1 MSRRAA
7 SGLGV
12 LLLALLAAHALLWA
26 WGQGYLGGNPGSA
39 QREPAWLAA
48 QQNPQRWQLLSPE
61 AASAARQPLQCREIG
76 AFNDEAALQAAEDA
90 LQKQLRLP
98 PGSWQRSPRDLPG
111 VYLLATQGS
120 RNAAEVTR
128 RRAQLERA
136 GISNFRP
143 QNLMGEREAS
153 WVLERYDSE
162 AQAQAAL
169 QQLRAGKGLNELRVV
184 TQRIST
190 TQWWLRL
197 PGLTVAQAKATH
209 PAWPG
214 GMRPCTPDAPEVPA
228 AAAASAVNA
237 ASAASTA
244 G

>member
-1 MSRRAA
+1 MSRRGLG
-7 SGLGV
+7 GLGV

-26 WGQGYLGGNPGSA
+26 WGQGWLGGNPGSA
-39 QREPAWLAA
+39 QREPARLAA

-76 AFNDEAALQAAEDA
+76 VFNDEAALQAAETA
-90 LQKQLRLP
+90 LQQHLKLP
-98 PGSWQRSPRDLPG
+98 PGSWQRSPRELPG
-111 VYLLATQGS
+111 VYLLATQTA
-120 RNAAEVTR
+120 RNAADGQR

-136 GISNFRP
+136 GISEFRP

-153 WVLERYDSE
+153 WVLSRHDSE
-162 AQAQAAL
+162 AQAQALL
-169 QQLRAGKGLNELRVV
+169 QQLRKDKDLRELRVV

-197 PGLTVAQAKATH
+197 PGLTVAQTRATH

-214 GMRPCTPDAPEVPA
+214 GLRPCTPDAPP
-228 AAAASAVNA
+228 AAASAPQAPV
-237 ASAASTA
+237 SR
-244 G
+244 